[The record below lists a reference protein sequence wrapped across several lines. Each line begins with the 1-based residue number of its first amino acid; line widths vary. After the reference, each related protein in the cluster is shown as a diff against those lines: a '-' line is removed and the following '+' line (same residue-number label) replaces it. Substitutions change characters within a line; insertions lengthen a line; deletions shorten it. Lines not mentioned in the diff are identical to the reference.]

1 MIKEKYRLR
10 DRQLNIR
17 VTDYEYALIQK
28 RMEEAGASSMTEYM
42 IDVATNGYLINVD
55 YSEVKQLAYEI
66 NKIGTNINQITHK
79 INSENVIYKEEI
91 EEIQEDIGMIW
102 KMIRAKFYQMP

>member
-1 MIKEKYRLR
+1 MAKEKYRLR

-17 VTDYEYALIQK
+17 VTDYEYVLIQK
-28 RMEEAGASSMTEYM
+28 RMEEAGSASMTEYM